1 MDAVLISCSLFPIPY
16 IIDRRNSEI
25 RDTILSLVQSYSLLD
40 NKLERHEQR
49 ERALGELVKK
59 GLLTLQ
65 KNQRMFEPMK
75 GTFTRLDERVSQIET
90 MMLTVRD
97 EKLTLYIDLTK
108 FIIAR
113 GKVQQPPRKVNGSS

>member
-1 MDAVLISCSLFPIPY
+1 MVSLYLSLVCMLLFVLNCILMPKCFLFFFLSFLLY
-16 IIDRRNSEI
+16 IIDPRNSEI

-49 ERALGELVKK
+49 ERALGELIKK

-90 MMLTVRD
+90 MLLTVRN
-97 EKLTLYIDLTK
+97 L
-108 FIIAR
+108 
-113 GKVQQPPRKVNGSS
+113 

>member
-1 MDAVLISCSLFPIPY
+1 MLFHS
-16 IIDRRNSEI
+16 RNSEI

-59 GLLTLQ
+59 ALLTLQ

-90 MMLTVRD
+90 MLLTVRKNGD
-97 EKLTLYIDLTK
+97 KTSGKITRVLGFFLVLIIIYILR
-108 FIIAR
+108 FW
-113 GKVQQPPRKVNGSS
+113 

>member
-1 MDAVLISCSLFPIPY
+1 MDAVLISCSLFPIPH

-97 EKLTLYIDLTK
+97 EKLTL
-108 FIIAR
+108 FIVLINFLIAR